1 MIRMNSI
8 IVSADNSS
16 IKIGAR
22 GRDEI
27 VQNIRMILTTMRGT
41 LYLDR
46 NFGLNPDLIDTPQLQ
61 SIVKYRE
68 EIINQIEKYEPRVN
82 VVEINFTTN
91 QNDAMNGSLTPIVR
105 IEIKNGVLL

>member
-1 MIRMNSI
+1 MNSI
-8 IVSADNSS
+8 IVSADDSS

-27 VQNIRMILTTMRGT
+27 VQNIRMILTTIRGT

-46 NFGLNPDLIDTPQLQ
+46 NFGLNPNLIDEPQLTAM
-61 SIVKYRE
+61 VKYRD

-91 QNDAMNGSLTPIVR
+91 KNDAMNCALTPIVR

>member
-1 MIRMNSI
+1 MNSI

-27 VQNIRMILTTMRGT
+27 VQNIRIILTTIRGT

-61 SIVKYRE
+61 AMVKYRE

-82 VVEINFTTN
+82 VVEIDFTTN
-91 QNDAMNGSLTPIVR
+91 KNDAMNGSLTPIVR
-105 IEIKNGVLL
+105 IEIKNEVLL